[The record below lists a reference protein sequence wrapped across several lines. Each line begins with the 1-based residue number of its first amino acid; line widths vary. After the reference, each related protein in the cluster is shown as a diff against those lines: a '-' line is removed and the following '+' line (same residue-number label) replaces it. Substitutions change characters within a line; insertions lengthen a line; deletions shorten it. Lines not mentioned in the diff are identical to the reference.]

1 MVKHL
6 KGTDKEKNI
15 LASLFFLLNHHSLLP
30 LVVTMFQKYRE
41 VCPDKLELL
50 KGWYNVSEMNTI
62 LCGKFYLKTPAVP
75 LFDVT
80 IILLLTK
87 FLGRVLVRRN
97 NYTDRRRI

>member
-50 KGWYNVSEMNTI
+50 KGWYNVSEM
-62 LCGKFYLKTPAVP
+62 KWEYHFMYLKTPAVP